1 MLEAKSGRKGKKR
14 REERMADWL
23 GLDGRVAVVTG
34 AGGGLGR
41 AISRVLASA
50 GARVVLLDRD
60 LAACEETASVVG
72 GVAQCLRCDVT
83 DPEDVASAA
92 DETARAHGAADI
104 LVNNAGL
111 LRPGPIATLTL
122 EEWNRLLSV
131 NLTGYFLCAKAF
143 GRQML
148 SRQRGTVVHVA
159 SIAGRHP
166 QPWSGAY
173 SVSKAGVVMLSQQLA
188 VEWGPSG
195 VRSNVVSP
203 GLVRTPMS
211 EPFYRIPEVL
221 ERRSEI
227 VPLRRVAAPDDIA
240 DVVAYLVSD
249 RARYVNGEDLCVDGG
264 FGRVLMGLVPRPG
277 FEARDPAEG

>member
-1 MLEAKSGRKGKKR
+1 MVGTGS
-14 REERMADWL
+14 WL
-23 GLDGRVAVVTG
+23 GLEGRIAVVTG

-41 AISRVLASA
+41 AIAGGLATA

-60 LAACEETASVVG
+60 PITCEETAAALR
-72 GVAQCLRCDVT
+72 AQGAEATAMKCDVT
-83 DPEDVASAA
+83 DPEDVAAAA
-92 DETARAHGAADI
+92 DSTARTLGACQV

-122 EEWNRLLSV
+122 EEWNRLISV
-131 NLTGYFLCAKAF
+131 NLTGYFLVAKAF

-148 SRQRGTVVHVA
+148 ERKQGAIVHVA
-159 SIAGRHP
+159 SIAGRYP

-188 VEWGPSG
+188 LEWGPSG

-203 GLVRTPMS
+203 GLVRTPMTDAY
-211 EPFYRIPEVL
+211 YRIPEVA
-221 ERRSEI
+221 ERRAGI
-227 VPLRRVAAPDDIA
+227 VPLRRVATPQDIA
-240 DVVAYLVSD
+240 DLAAFLASD
-249 RARYVNGEDLCVDGG
+249 RAAYVNGEDVCCDGG

>member
-1 MLEAKSGRKGKKR
+1 
-14 REERMADWL
+14 MADWL
-23 GLDGRVAVVTG
+23 GLDGRLAVVTG

-41 AISRVLASA
+41 AISKALAAS
-50 GARVVLLDRD
+50 GARLVLLDRD
-60 LAACEETASVVG
+60 RGACEQTAASIGTVEL
-72 GVAQCLRCDVT
+72 CLCCDVM
-83 DPEDVASAA
+83 DPEEVAAAA
-92 DETARAHGAADI
+92 DQTAKAHGGADI

-111 LRPGPIATLTL
+111 LRPGPIASLTL
-122 EEWNRLLSV
+122 EEWNRLLGV

-148 SRQRGTVVHVA
+148 ARERGAIVHVA

-173 SVSKAGVVMLSQQLA
+173 SVSKAGVVMLSRQLA

-211 EPFYRIPEVL
+211 EPFYRIPEVA
-221 ERRSEI
+221 ERRAGM
-227 VPLRRVAAPDDIA
+227 VPLGRVADPTDIA

>member
-1 MLEAKSGRKGKKR
+1 MDGE
-14 REERMADWL
+14 REDWL
-23 GLDGRVAVVTG
+23 GLRGQVAAITG

-41 AISRVLASA
+41 AIARELAAA
-50 GARVVLLDRD
+50 GARLVLLDRD
-60 LAACEETASVVG
+60 GVTCEETAQAIG
-72 GVAQCLRCDVT
+72 GSALAMQCDVA
-83 DPEDVASAA
+83 DPEDVAAAA
-92 DETARAHGAADI
+92 DRTARNLGPCRV

-111 LRPGPIATLTL
+111 LRPGPIATLTV
-122 EEWNRLLSV
+122 EEWNRLIAV

-148 SRQRGTVVHVA
+148 EQKRGGIVHIA

-166 QPWSGAY
+166 QPWSGSY
-173 SVSKAGVVMLSQQLA
+173 SVSKAGVIMLSQQIA

-211 EPFYRIPEVL
+211 EPFYRIPEIA
-221 ERRSEI
+221 ERRAGL
-227 VPLRRVAAPDDIA
+227 VPLRRVAAPKDIA
-240 DVVAYLVSD
+240 DVVLFLASD
-249 RARYVNGEDLCVDGG
+249 RAAYVNGEDVCTDGG

>member
-1 MLEAKSGRKGKKR
+1 MDSN
-14 REERMADWL
+14 RETWL
-23 GLDGRVAVVTG
+23 GLQGRIAVVTG

-41 AISRVLASA
+41 AIATELAAA
-50 GARVVLLDRD
+50 GARLVLLDRD
-60 LAACEETASVVG
+60 GATCEETAQAIG
-72 GVAQCLRCDVT
+72 GNALHMTCDVA
-83 DPEDVASAA
+83 DPEHVAAAA
-92 DETARAHGAADI
+92 DRSARTLGPCSI

-122 EEWNRLLSV
+122 EEWNRLISV

-148 SRQRGTVVHVA
+148 ERKRGSIVHIA

-166 QPWSGAY
+166 QPWSGSY

-188 VEWGPSG
+188 IEWGPSG
-195 VRSNVVSP
+195 IRSNVVSP

-211 EPFYRIPEVL
+211 EPFYRIPEVA
-221 ERRSEI
+221 ERRAEL
-227 VPLRRVAAPDDIA
+227 VPLRRVAAPKDIA
-240 DVVAYLVSD
+240 DVVIFLASD
-249 RARYVNGEDLCVDGG
+249 RAGYVNGEDICTDGA

>member
-1 MLEAKSGRKGKKR
+1 
-14 REERMADWL
+14 MAGWL
-23 GLDGRVAVVTG
+23 GLDGRLAVVTG

-41 AISRVLASA
+41 AISRALAAA
-50 GARVVLLDRD
+50 GARLVLLDRD
-60 LAACEETASVVG
+60 RDACEQTAALIGTVEI
-72 GVAQCLRCDVT
+72 CLCCDVM
-83 DPEDVASAA
+83 DPEEVAAAA
-92 DETARAHGAADI
+92 DQTAKNHGGADI

-111 LRPGPIATLTL
+111 LRPGPIASLTL
-122 EEWNRLLSV
+122 EEWNRLLGV

-143 GRQML
+143 GRQMIA
-148 SRQRGTVVHVA
+148 RGRGAIVHVA

-173 SVSKAGVVMLSQQLA
+173 SVSKAGVVMLSRQLA

-211 EPFYRIPEVL
+211 EPFYRIPEVA
-221 ERRSEI
+221 ERRAGM
-227 VPLRRVAAPDDIA
+227 VPLGRVADPTDIA

-277 FEARDPAEG
+277 FAARDPAEG

>member
-1 MLEAKSGRKGKKR
+1 MDNAG
-14 REERMADWL
+14 WL
-23 GLDGRVAVVTG
+23 NLTGRVCVVTG

-41 AISRVLASA
+41 AIATGLAAA
-50 GARVVLLDRD
+50 GGRLVLLDRD
-60 LAACEETASVVG
+60 PATCEETAQVIG
-72 GVAQCLRCDVT
+72 TDAIWMKCDVA
-83 DPEDVASAA
+83 DPEDVAAAA
-92 DETARAHGAADI
+92 DHAARRVGACDV

-111 LRPGPIATLTL
+111 LRPGPIASLTL
-122 EEWNRLLSV
+122 EEWQWLISV

-148 SRQRGTVVHVA
+148 ERKHGAIVHIA

-166 QPWSGAY
+166 QPWSGSY

-188 VEWGPSG
+188 IEWGPSG

-211 EPFYRIPEVL
+211 EPFYRIPEVA
-221 ERRSEI
+221 EQRAGI
-227 VPLRRVAAPDDIA
+227 VPLRRVAAPEDIA
-240 DVVAYLVSD
+240 DVVIFLASD
-249 RARYVNGEDLCVDGG
+249 RAGYVNGEDVCTDGG

>member
-1 MLEAKSGRKGKKR
+1 MDGE
-14 REERMADWL
+14 WL
-23 GLDGRVAVVTG
+23 GLTGRVCVVTG

-41 AISRVLASA
+41 AIATGLAAA
-50 GARVVLLDRD
+50 GGRLVLLDRD
-60 LAACEETASVVG
+60 AATCEETAQKIG
-72 GVAQCLRCDVT
+72 GLSLWMKCDVA
-83 DPEDVASAA
+83 DPEAVAAAA
-92 DETARAHGAADI
+92 DRAARELGGCDV

-122 EEWNRLLSV
+122 EEWNRLISV

-148 SRQRGTVVHVA
+148 EKRRGAIVHIA
-159 SIAGRHP
+159 SIAARHP
-166 QPWSGAY
+166 QPWSGSY

-211 EPFYRIPEVL
+211 EPFYRIPEVA
-221 ERRSEI
+221 ERRAGI
-227 VPLRRVAAPDDIA
+227 VPLRRVAAPEDIA
-240 DVVAYLVSD
+240 DVALFLASD
-249 RARYVNGEDLCVDGG
+249 RAGYVNGEDVCADGG

-277 FEARDPAEG
+277 IEARDPAEE

>member
-1 MLEAKSGRKGKKR
+1 MGD
-14 REERMADWL
+14 DWL
-23 GLDGRVAVVTG
+23 GLRDRLCVVTG

-41 AISRVLASA
+41 AISKALALA
-50 GARVVLLDRD
+50 GARLVLLDRD
-60 LAACEETASVVG
+60 EASCRETAEAIG
-72 GVAQCLRCDVT
+72 ADALCIRCDVS
-83 DPEDVASAA
+83 DPESVAAAA
-92 DETARAHGAADI
+92 DRTARERGACDVLI
-104 LVNNAGL
+104 NNAGL
-111 LRPGPIATLTL
+111 LRPGPIASLTV
-122 EEWNRLLSV
+122 EEWNRLISV

-148 SRQRGTVVHVA
+148 EKRGGAIVHIA

-166 QPWSGAY
+166 QPWSGSY

-211 EPFYRIPEVL
+211 EPFYRIPEVA
-221 ERRSEI
+221 ERRAEI
-227 VPLRRVAAPDDIA
+227 VPLRRVAAPPDIA
-240 DVVAYLVSD
+240 DVVAFLASD
-249 RARYVNGEDLCVDGG
+249 RAGYVNGEDVCTDGG

-277 FEARDPAEG
+277 FEARDAAED

>member
-1 MLEAKSGRKGKKR
+1 
-14 REERMADWL
+14 MADWL
-23 GLDGRVAVVTG
+23 GLDGRLAVVTG

-41 AISRVLASA
+41 AISTALAAA
-50 GARVVLLDRD
+50 GARLVLLDRD
-60 LAACEETASVVG
+60 RGACEETASLIG
-72 GVAQCLRCDVT
+72 GAALCLCCDVM
-83 DPEDVASAA
+83 DPEDVAGAA
-92 DETARAHGAADI
+92 DQTAKSYGGADI

-111 LRPGPIATLTL
+111 LRPGPIASLTL
-122 EEWNRLLSV
+122 EEWNRLLGV

-148 SRQRGTVVHVA
+148 ARRRGAIVHVA

-173 SVSKAGVVMLSQQLA
+173 SVSKAGVVMLSRQLA

-211 EPFYRIPEVL
+211 EPFYRIPEIA
-221 ERRSEI
+221 ERRAGM
-227 VPLRRVAAPDDIA
+227 VPLGRVADPTDIA

>member
-1 MLEAKSGRKGKKR
+1 
-14 REERMADWL
+14 MADTGSGWL
-23 GLDGRVAVVTG
+23 GLTGRIAVVTG

-41 AISRVLASA
+41 AIATALATA
-50 GARVVLLDRD
+50 GARLVLLDRD
-60 LAACEETASVVG
+60 RTTCEETAAALRAEG
-72 GVAQCLRCDVT
+72 AVATATRCDVT
-83 DPEDVASAA
+83 NPEDVAAAA
-92 DETARAHGAADI
+92 DATARTLGACQV

-122 EEWNRLLSV
+122 EEWNRLIAV

-148 SRQRGTVVHVA
+148 EAKQGAIVHVA

-173 SVSKAGVVMLSQQLA
+173 SVSKAGIIMLSQQLA
-188 VEWGPSG
+188 LEWGPSG

-203 GLVRTPMS
+203 GLVRTPMTDAY
-211 EPFYRIPEVL
+211 YRIPEVA
-221 ERRSEI
+221 ERRAGI
-227 VPLRRVAAPDDIA
+227 VPLRRVATTRDIA
-240 DVVAYLVSD
+240 DVAAFLASD
-249 RARYVNGEDLCVDGG
+249 RAGYVNGEDVCCDGG

-277 FEARDPAEG
+277 FEARDPAET